1 MQAETTGVE
10 QQLDEQARQIERSG
24 LKMRGMGKQ

>member
-1 MQAETTGVE
+1 MKADVTGVE
-10 QQLDEQARQIERSG
+10 NQLEQQAREIERSG

>member
-1 MQAETTGVE
+1 MKADVTGVE
-10 QQLDEQARQIERSG
+10 DQLEQQAREIERSG